1 MTDARPRVH
10 ARRLKPST
18 RLRYIEVTKSSE
30 FRRHAILLFAD
41 LCDFTPLS
49 EVMDPE
55 EVALL
60 LQGLRREVDTIVL
73 DRGGA
78 VNEWLGDGVLCTFG
92 LPFSRED
99 DVQRAIE
106 AALAMHAAVRAL
118 GVQVHLPSGFELRL
132 HSGLHAGLV
141 FASERQAAKGY
152 DLVGD
157 AVNTA
162 ARLCAHANRDELWVS
177 EPTIE
182 SVRELFETAPAEPL
196 QLKGKKAPL
205 LACHVLGRS
214 AVLDRF
220 AASRH
225 RGLTPL
231 IGREHALAIM
241 GEGLGVASTGSFRVI
256 NIIGNPGIGKTRVL
270 AEFRERHLRG
280 RRYAVGGC
288 SNVPNTKP
296 LQPFRDLLWHLLG
309 LTHDAPKARVVDAF
323 STCLSELTPELAAHE
338 AALYHLLG
346 FDAHEQLPSNP
357 ELVQQSLVLA
367 LCALVR
373 ACCQSE
379 LLTLII
385 DDWQWADDASR
396 LALGHLMRLEAATP
410 LLLVIAS
417 RDRADPLLA
426 SHPHLELQ
434 PFTGEEAAKAIAE
447 LLPRPLDLGVR
458 QALFLRS
465 GGNPLFLEELC
476 RSNADAVSH
485 EELVDGRVPTTL
497 RGIIQ
502 ARVERL
508 PEELA
513 HVLRA
518 AAVIGNEIPAWLL
531 ENVADCASQDPRI
544 EGLVRA
550 DLLFVVE
557 PESSFRF
564 KHSTTREV
572 VYEAVRLPE
581 RRRLHEAAAFALENH
596 AKSAGLPE
604 PHEALAYH
612 AAGAGNHER
621 ALHFAELAG
630 DAAIAS
636 SSLDRARHH
645 YRLALEALER
655 LGLDEPR
662 ERRFI
667 ALVEKWASGSLY
679 NPSPEHIDLLE
690 RAHQRATRVRDLVAT
705 ARAEYWLGWFYYA
718 LGEQERA
725 VRYTRSALAR
735 AREANDERLTGQLLL
750 NLGQCL
756 VAACEYDEA
765 TEHLDAGL
773 VIKRQVGSQPGKRV
787 SSGRTPL
794 GTAYALA
801 SKGLLH
807 GDRGE
812 FELGYA
818 CFENGLGAIEK
829 RGNAVEGSCLGML
842 GMVQL
847 LQGRWDE
854 ALETADRAQATAER
868 VNGPYVFAM
877 SRTVSGYARWM
888 MERNEAALEELK
900 HAVTWLEDRKIGLYI
915 SFNYGYLAEA
925 LASAGRSEEARAYAE
940 RAVARAHTDPLG
952 ETSAYRTLARLA
964 RNHAHELGKDTAHY
978 LAEAKRSALKR
989 RSDRDFALTELE
1001 RAKLLP
1007 TETAWRRSPA
1017 QLREAFNGMGMRFHE
1032 REAAVLAG

>member
-1 MTDARPRVH
+1 
-10 ARRLKPST
+10 
-18 RLRYIEVTKSSE
+18 VTKSSE

-41 LCDFTPLS
+41 LCDFTSLS
-49 EVMDPE
+49 EVTDPE

-60 LQGLRREVDTIVL
+60 LQGLRREVDAIVE
-73 DRGGA
+73 DKGGA

-92 LPFSRED
+92 LPYSRED

-106 AALAMHAAVRAL
+106 ACLAMHAAVRRL
-118 GVQVHLPSGFELRL
+118 GQQAQVPAGFELRL

-162 ARLCAHANRDELWVS
+162 ARLCAHASRDELWVS
-177 EPTIE
+177 QSTIE
-182 SVRELFETAPAEPL
+182 GVRELFETDRPQPL

-205 LACHVLGRS
+205 LACHVVRRS
-214 AVLDRF
+214 EVLDRF
-220 AASRH
+220 GASRH

-231 IGREHALAIM
+231 IGREHALAILK
-241 GEGLGVASTGSFRVI
+241 EELATASAGSFRVI
-256 NIIGNPGIGKTRVL
+256 NIVGSPGIGKTRLL
-270 AEFRERHLRG
+270 AEFKERSLRERRF
-280 RRYAVGGC
+280 AVGGC
-288 SNVPNTKP
+288 SNLPNTKP
-296 LQPFRDLLWHLLG
+296 LQPFRDLLWQLLG
-309 LTHDAPKARVVDAF
+309 LQQDAAKARVVEAF
-323 STCLSELTPELAAHE
+323 STCLRELTPELEAHE

-346 FDAHEQLPSNP
+346 FDALAQLPNNP
-357 ELVQQSLVLA
+357 EFVQQSLVLA
-367 LCALVR
+367 LNALFGAWCRSGPLV
-373 ACCQSE
+373 
-379 LLTLII
+379 LII

-396 LALGHLMRLEAATP
+396 HALGNLMRFNAATP
-410 LLLVIAS
+410 LLLIIAS
-417 RDRADPLLA
+417 RDRVDPLLA
-426 SHPHLELQ
+426 RQPHLELQ

-458 QALFLRS
+458 QALFQRS

-476 RSNADAVSH
+476 RANATAVSD
-485 EELVDGRVPTTL
+485 EELVEGRVPTTL

-508 PEELA
+508 PEDLA

-518 AAVIGNEIPAWLL
+518 AAVIGNEVPAWLL
-531 ENVADCASQDPRI
+531 ARVADCTTQDPRLD
-544 EGLVRA
+544 GLVRA
-550 DLLFVVE
+550 DLLFVVQ
-557 PESSFRF
+557 PECSFRF

-572 VYEAVRLPE
+572 VYETVRLPE
-581 RRRLHEAAAFALENH
+581 RRRFHEIAAIALEAH
-596 AKSAGLPE
+596 AKSADLPE

-612 AAGAGNHER
+612 AAGAGDHER
-621 ALHFAELAG
+621 AARFAELAG
-630 DAAIAS
+630 DTAIAS

-645 YRLALEALER
+645 YRLALEALEK
-655 LGLDEPR
+655 LGLDETR
-662 ERRFI
+662 ERQFI
-667 ALVEKWASGSLY
+667 TLVEKWASGSLY
-679 NPSPEHIDLLE
+679 NPSPEHIGLLE
-690 RAHQRATRVRDLVAT
+690 RAHGQAMRARDGIAT

-718 LGEQERA
+718 LGEQARA
-725 VRYTRSALAR
+725 ISYARSALERAR
-735 AREANDERLTGQLLL
+735 AADDQRLVGQLLL

-765 TEHLDAGL
+765 IEHLDAGL
-773 VIKRQVGSQPGKRV
+773 AIKREVGAQQSKRPA
-787 SSGRTPL
+787 GERRTPL
-794 GTAYALA
+794 GKAYALA

-818 CFENGLGAIEK
+818 CFAAGLGALEK
-829 RGNAVEGSCLGML
+829 NGHAVEGSCLGML
-842 GMVQL
+842 GMVQV
-847 LQGRWDE
+847 LQGQWAQ
-854 ALETADRAQATAER
+854 ALETANRAQATAER

-888 MERNEAALEELK
+888 LERSESALEELK

-925 LASAGRSEEARAYAE
+925 LASAGRATEAREYAE

-952 ETSAYRTLARLA
+952 EASAYRTLARLA
-964 RNHAHELGKDTAHY
+964 RSHADEAGKGVAHY
-978 LAEAKRSALKR
+978 LNEAKRSSLAR
-989 RSDRDFALTELE
+989 RSRRDLALTELE

-1007 TETAWRRSPA
+1007 TEPAWQHGPA
-1017 QLREAFNGMGMRFHE
+1017 ALRDVFREMGMRFHE
-1032 REAAVLAG
+1032 REAVTLVG